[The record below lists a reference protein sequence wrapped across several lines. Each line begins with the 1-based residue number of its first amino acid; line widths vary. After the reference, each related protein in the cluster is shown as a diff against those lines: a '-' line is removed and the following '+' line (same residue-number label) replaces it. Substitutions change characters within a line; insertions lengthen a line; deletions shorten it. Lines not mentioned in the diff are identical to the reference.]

1 MKSANCAIATLIPPD
16 SPTVTTLEDDA
27 LREERRELM
36 HLRKLVRI
44 QQEEN
49 EELQMKIQH
58 QELSPPIRRKIPM
71 HIITNT
77 EGQDDNEVIAPDD
90 ERTQDVKLKR
100 AKWKIIQQET
110 TILNLQNEIW
120 ALTKHEKRDSL
131 KKKNSIIRELEDELE
146 ETTAQLIETEDSN
159 EQMKV
164 QIQRLEKL
172 VASWNKPREQEHLHS
187 QRALSTISQ
196 ECQNV
201 LEATKMSLM
210 DLLEEQLIVT
220 DLERSPQNL
229 PSEMILEAQLQA
241 AKYELDGTK
250 QQVYQLERLL
260 DELSGSKIV
269 DKIQKLTQQMKE
281 TKQENLILHQ
291 TIEMLEQERDCL
303 LLL

>member
-1 MKSANCAIATLIPPD
+1 MY
-16 SPTVTTLEDDA
+16 
-27 LREERRELM
+27 
-36 HLRKLVRI
+36 
-44 QQEEN
+44 
-49 EELQMKIQH
+49 
-58 QELSPPIRRKIPM
+58 
-71 HIITNT
+71 
-77 EGQDDNEVIAPDD
+77 
-90 ERTQDVKLKR
+90 KR
-100 AKWKIIQQET
+100 Q
-110 TILNLQNEIW
+110 
-120 ALTKHEKRDSL
+120 LTKHEKRDSL

-210 DLLEEQLIVT
+210 DFLEEQLIVT